1 MANHCLCIL
10 KSLRILRCP
19 PLFGTPE
26 LQYTLKTKK
35 ERNFCFSLQYPDP
48 GSNRDGL
55 PHWCLR
61 PARLPIPPSGQLL
74 NCGAKVVLFFV
85 RANKNVIFLKKSCN
99 CLPVPVK
106 RSNFASR
113 LLSAHTMGI
122 RYFRSLSMPR
132 IQSSQLIGYA

>member
-1 MANHCLCIL
+1 MRKYKIPQNFTLSHFIYQQTNE
-10 KSLRILRCP
+10 LRC
-19 PLFGTPE
+19 GKK
-26 LQYTLKTKK
+26 KT
-35 ERNFCFSLQYPDP
+35 ERVFQLSPFQYPDP

-74 NCGAKVVLFFV
+74 NCGAKVVLFSL
-85 RANKNVIFLKKSCN
+85 RPKKNSFFLKKSCN
-99 CLPVPVK
+99 CLPVTVK

-132 IQSSQLIGYA
+132 MQSSQLIGCA